1 MFNPKETLDMIY
13 SLLKKKWETYYRGS
27 NFIDWVD
34 SWHDSLYLAHMQN
47 FNLYSLNE
55 LMLKN
60 DFSPTEVFYTKYKNK
75 RKKYLCNI

>member
-13 SLLKKKWETYYRGS
+13 SLLKKNGKLIIEVP

-60 DFSPTEVFYTKYKNK
+60 DFSPTEVFYTKNTKIK
-75 RKKYLCNI
+75 KKYLCNI